1 CPESADR
8 MGGVDVE
15 ATIDPS
21 VDSRPEPCASA
32 GSGARDAVLPGSL
45 VTAFFAVAFA
55 YYVGASVGLQ
65 LRSSP
70 PAPSFLWPPNAILT
84 SILLI
89 APPHRG
95 WMLLLA
101 ALPAH
106 LLAQAEA
113 GRPLPVALAFFV
125 TNCSEAFIAYALLRR
140 WRVLPL
146 RFDTLRGTAA
156 FIVSAVILAPLLSS
170 FADAAVRMLF
180 QGETYW
186 LAWRTRLHGNLVAQL
201 ALVPALVSATR
212 GSWARLRRLPPLRG
226 LEIGALLTGLCVVS

>member
-1 CPESADR
+1 
-8 MGGVDVE
+8 
-15 ATIDPS
+15 
-21 VDSRPEPCASA
+21 
-32 GSGARDAVLPGSL
+32 
-45 VTAFFAVAFA
+45 
-55 YYVGASVGLQ
+55 
-65 LRSSP
+65 
-70 PAPSFLWPPNAILT
+70 
-84 SILLI
+84 
-89 APPHRG
+89 
-95 WMLLLA
+95 
-101 ALPAH
+101 
-106 LLAQAEA
+106 
-113 GRPLPVALAFFV
+113 LPVALAFFV

-226 LEIGALLTGLCVVS
+226 LEIGALLTGLCVVSYFVLLVERPTIHTPVFPSTGRILFLPLLLWAAVRFGPAGVSLSLLTGSLVALWGTTRGTVPFATLPAA